1 MQEVGLSPVGS
12 QTTLSRGGNDT
23 RHRQP
28 TDLPMCVLAAVAT
41 TEKKELNTARRALAR
56 CVATVE
62 QHQIHRKFGDSDK
75 SLPAQ
80 GLADARIGC
89 RPTHDTPHYMQE
101 VRLTVQRMRMEL
113 NGSTPGF

>member
-1 MQEVGLSPVGS
+1 MLNIVYYAGQIFKQDVGLRPVG
-12 QTTLSRGGNDT
+12 R
-23 RHRQP
+23 
-28 TDLPMCVLAAVAT
+28 
-41 TEKKELNTARRALAR
+41 
-56 CVATVE
+56 
-62 QHQIHRKFGDSDK
+62 FGDSDK